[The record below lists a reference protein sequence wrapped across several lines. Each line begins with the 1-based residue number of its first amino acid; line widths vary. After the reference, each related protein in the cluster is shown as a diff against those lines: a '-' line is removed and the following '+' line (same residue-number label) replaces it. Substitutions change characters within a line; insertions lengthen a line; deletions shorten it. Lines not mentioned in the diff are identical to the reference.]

1 MTHDKTISRLIP
13 DSEMNCIWVDA
24 GLVSYKLCDLNFDCE
39 NCRFYQVMQQRSQ
52 PLSNSSA
59 NSKSDIPFMGMADEE
74 HGTLSIARGTL
85 ANSIS
90 EFLTQPTMISL
101 PDDRLYSKNH
111 VWVKEVGK
119 SRYRVGMDHYAV
131 AFLSPPLSE
140 SFGEEGGG
148 IVLPQ
153 EGSVS
158 VRDTPFVWLI
168 LDDETVAVRS
178 PMNGKI
184 SKINSQLKD
193 FPSLISEDPYGS
205 GWVSEVE
212 VTKRDAVKKIFL
224 DSKAAKALYDEQINK
239 MERTLSDFDKV
250 SIGVTMMDGGM
261 RHNSLKNILGS
272 KEYVALLKKLLSVK
286 T

>member
-1 MTHDKTISRLIP
+1 
-13 DSEMNCIWVDA
+13 
-24 GLVSYKLCDLNFDCE
+24 
-39 NCRFYQVMQQRSQ
+39 MQQRSQ
-52 PLSNSSA
+52 PLSKSSA

-74 HGTLSIARGTL
+74 HGTLSTARGTL

-90 EFLTQPTMISL
+90 EFLTQPTMIPL

-111 VWVKEVGK
+111 AWVKEVGK
-119 SRYRVGMDHYAV
+119 SRYRVGMDHYAA

-140 SFGEEGGG
+140 SFGEEWGG

-184 SKINSQLKD
+184 SKINSQLKN
-193 FPSLISEDPYGS
+193 FPSLISEDPYDS

-224 DSKAAKALYDEQINK
+224 DSKTAKALYDEQINK

-250 SIGVTMMDGGM
+250 SIGATMMDGGM